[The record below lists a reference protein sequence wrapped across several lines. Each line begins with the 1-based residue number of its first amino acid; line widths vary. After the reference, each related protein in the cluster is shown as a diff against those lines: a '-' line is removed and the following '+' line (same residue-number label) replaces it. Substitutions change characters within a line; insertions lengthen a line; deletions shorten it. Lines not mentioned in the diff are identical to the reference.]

1 MAILV
6 VLLALGSMLWGAA
19 SYLSPAAL
27 GVGATVVGIW
37 LLGFVVRERIRI
49 VRTARIARVRKAAG
63 E

>member
-19 SYLSPAAL
+19 SYLSPSAL
-27 GVGATVVGIW
+27 GIGAAVVGTW

-49 VRTARIARVRKAAG
+49 ARTRKAAS